1 MVRITF
7 SGHNL
12 ERAFTS
18 WSRDVENEIEKIVL
32 ETVRMI
38 QAQAKA
44 LAPFDDGSL
53 KASIEVRQIDKFSAT
68 VTVGSD
74 YAVYIEYGTG
84 IYAVEGNGR
93 QTPWT
98 YWSNKLGRYVTT
110 KGQKPQQFWAPAVES
125 GERHF
130 TSRMNRLFR

>member
-1 MVRITF
+1 MARITF

-38 QAQAKA
+38 QAQARL
-44 LAPFDDGSL
+44 LAPADDGSL

-68 VTVGSD
+68 VTVGAE
-74 YAVYIEYGTG
+74 YAVYVEFGTG
-84 IYAVEGNGR
+84 IYATEGNGR

-110 KGQKPQQFWAPAVES
+110 KGQKPQQFWSPAVES

-130 TSRMNRLFR
+130 TGRMNRLFR